1 MVTATKGH
9 EETGGMIIKKRY
21 AKILEQEGHNCSRD
35 VDNEDAISLLSFF
48 AHRQILHILPAG
60 QKRRK

>member
-1 MVTATKGH
+1 
-9 EETGGMIIKKRY
+9 MIIKKRY

-48 AHRQILHILPAG
+48 SHRQILHILPAG